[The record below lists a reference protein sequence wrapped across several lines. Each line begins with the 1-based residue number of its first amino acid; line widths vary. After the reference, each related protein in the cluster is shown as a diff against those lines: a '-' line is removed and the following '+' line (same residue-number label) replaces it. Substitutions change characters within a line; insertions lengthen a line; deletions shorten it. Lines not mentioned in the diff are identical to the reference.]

1 MLEELGLPYQL
12 IMLPFPPRVE
22 RPAVLEINPLGTM
35 PLMLDGQTRMVE
47 SAAICQ
53 YLCERDAPTSLAVA
67 PSEPDYGVFLNGLH
81 FGEATLTFPQTLVLR
96 YARFEPEERRQTVVA
111 QDYTRWFLARLRTL
125 EPTLLESDCLCAGR
139 FAAADVSV
147 GYALLAAQHLGLVD
161 RFTPGVRQY
170 WERLQAR
177 DGYQRALRAQHEAA
191 LSQGVS
197 TTPAPDL

>member
-53 YLCERDAPTSLAVA
+53 YLCERAAPTSLAVA
-67 PSEPDYGVFLNGLH
+67 PSEQDYGVFLNGLH

>member
-53 YLCERDAPTSLAVA
+53 YLCERAAPTSLAVA

-81 FGEATLTFPQTLVLR
+81 FGEATLTVPQTLVLR

-147 GYALLAAQHLGLVD
+147 GFALLAAQHLGLVD

>member
-53 YLCERDAPTSLAVA
+53 YLCERAAPTSLAVA

>member
-53 YLCERDAPTSLAVA
+53 YLCERAAPTSLAVA

-177 DGYQRALRAQHEAA
+177 DGYHRALRAQHEAA